1 MDKKFLLSEQDRQT
15 LQYKVTTKLREVI
28 LKGEFKW
35 GDRLIQEEWAAKL
48 GVSRMPIRDA
58 LRQLEI
64 EGLVRIEP
72 RRGAIVIPITAEDI
86 EEIYHLRALLEGE
99 ALERSIPYLEQED
112 LQTLEDY
119 HEKMQALGKD
129 EDDIREYMELN
140 KEFHK
145 VLYQGCPWR
154 RIHQMIDILWTG
166 IPLYTPSIIPDRLQD
181 AHKEHEEIITAIKN
195 NRTKEARVILENH
208 ILRTKQHL
216 LSVIGKNEG
225 DKK

>member
-1 MDKKFLLSEQDRQT
+1 MSKKFLLSEQDRAT

-28 LKGEFKW
+28 LKGEFKM

-72 RRGAIVIPITAEDI
+72 RRGAIVTPITAEDI
-86 EEIYHLRALLEGE
+86 EEIYQLRALLEGE

-112 LQTLEDY
+112 IRMLEEL
-119 HEKMQALGKD
+119 HEKMLSLGDD
-129 EDDIREYMELN
+129 EEDIRKYMELN
-140 KEFHK
+140 KDFHR

-154 RIHQMIDILWTG
+154 RIHQMIDTLWTG
-166 IPLYTPSIIPDRLQD
+166 IPLYTPSIIPDRLQV
-181 AHKEHEEIITAIKN
+181 AHREHREIIAAIKN
-195 NRTKEARVILENH
+195 NNAKHARGILEKH
-208 ILRTKQHL
+208 ILGTGDYL
-216 LSVIGKNEG
+216 LKVIVKRVEN
-225 DKK
+225 

>member
-72 RRGAIVIPITAEDI
+72 RRGAIVTPITAEDI

-145 VLYQGCPWR
+145 VVYRGMPVAENSPDD
-154 RIHQMIDILWTG
+154 HILWTG

-181 AHKEHEEIITAIKN
+181 A
-195 NRTKEARVILENH
+195 RR
-208 ILRTKQHL
+208 RRDYY
-216 LSVIGKNEG
+216 SY
-225 DKK
+225 